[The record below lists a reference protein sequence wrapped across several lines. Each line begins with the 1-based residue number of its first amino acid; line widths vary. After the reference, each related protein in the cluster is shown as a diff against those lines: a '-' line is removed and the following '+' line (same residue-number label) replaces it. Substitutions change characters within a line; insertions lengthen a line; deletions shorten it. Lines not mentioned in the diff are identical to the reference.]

1 MGSSSSAGLCG
12 NCRHAKVNQ
21 TRRGPSYLRC
31 LLASVDAAY
40 PRYPR
45 LPVLRCAGYAPTED
59 APAQEDAPP
68 ADARAEDAPAEDA
81 PR

>member
-1 MGSSSSAGLCG
+1 MIAAGLCG
-12 NCRHAKVNQ
+12 SCGHARVNQ

-45 LPVLRCAGYAPTED
+45 LPVLRCAGYAPASSGTTD
-59 APAQEDAPP
+59 RNA
-68 ADARAEDAPAEDA
+68 
-81 PR
+81 

>member
-1 MGSSSSAGLCG
+1 VIAAGLCAG
-12 NCRHAKVNQ
+12 CRHARVNQ

-45 LPVLRCAGYAPTED
+45 LPVLRCAGYAPAED
-59 APAQEDAPP
+59 PPVGYAPP
-68 ADARAEDAPAEDA
+68 ED
-81 PR
+81 